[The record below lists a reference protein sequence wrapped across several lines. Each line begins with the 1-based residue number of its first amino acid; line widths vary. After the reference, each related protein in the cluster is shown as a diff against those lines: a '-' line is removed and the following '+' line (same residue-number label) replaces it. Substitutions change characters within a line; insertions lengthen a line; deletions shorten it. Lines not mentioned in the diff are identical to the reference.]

1 MLGLLVR
8 RAADSHTPPAGHS
21 LSEETMTR
29 PIDNPRV
36 VAAVI
41 VLQVTLV
48 AIWWMLGWRIS

>member
-1 MLGLLVR
+1 
-8 RAADSHTPPAGHS
+8 
-21 LSEETMTR
+21 MTR